1 MDSAGERPPPSVSVV
16 IPARNRETT
25 IGYSID
31 SVLRQTVPPME
42 IIVVDDAST
51 DNTSEAATVS
61 GDARIRVI
69 RLSQP
74 SGAQAARNAGIH
86 AATGEWIAFQDS
98 DDEWAPE
105 KLARQIRAL
114 EENNFDPWTLVHT
127 NAVVMDGATG
137 ATRFHVVEPP
147 HEPDAYKDF
156 LRGLAS
162 PLFPTILTSRMALER
177 IGYLDERV
185 IAFQE
190 WDTSIRL
197 AKYCRV
203 IYISDPLFIYH
214 LHGGEMISKD
224 GAKAVDGYGY
234 IIDKFESEIRSIC
247 GTAAWNQHLLHQV
260 VRSLDHGLWDKADG
274 YLRRISSRSLRVR
287 VLQICRYLHI
297 SPRLLLRFRRLLPAK
312 A

>member
-1 MDSAGERPPPSVSVV
+1 MDSSGERPPPSVSVV
-16 IPARNRETT
+16 IPAQNREAT

-42 IIVVDDAST
+42 IIVVDDASS
-51 DNTSEAATVS
+51 DNTAEAAIVS
-61 GDARIRVI
+61 GDARIRII

-74 SGAQAARNAGIH
+74 AGAQAARNAGIH

-127 NAVVMDGATG
+127 NAVVVDGATG
-137 ATRFHVVEPP
+137 ARRLHVVKPL
-147 HEPDAYKDF
+147 HEPDTYKAL

-162 PLFPTILTSRMALER
+162 PLFPTILTSRTALER
-177 IGYLDERV
+177 IGYLDESV
-185 IAFQE
+185 ISFQE

-197 AKYCRV
+197 AKYCRI
-203 IYISDPLFIYH
+203 IYINDPLFTYH

-224 GAKAVDGYGY
+224 GVKAVDGYGY
-234 IIDKFESEIRSIC
+234 IIDKFESEIRTIC
-247 GTAAWNQHLLHQV
+247 GNEAWDEHLVQQV
-260 VRSLDHGLWDKADG
+260 VRSLDHGLWDKADV
-274 YLRRISSRSLRVR
+274 YLRRISLRSLRFR
-287 VLQICRYLHI
+287 VLQIFRYLHF
-297 SPRLLLRFRRLLPAK
+297 SPRLLLRLRRLLPAK
-312 A
+312 G